1 MKSPRSEGWQ
11 TMGRPL
17 GDRERLAIA
26 VASRTLSAL
35 EEATDKPALT
45 LEKPELGVFTMV
57 RVSQLYLLDKNY
69 DLW

>member
-1 MKSPRSEGWQ
+1 
-11 TMGRPL
+11 MGRTL
-17 GDRERLAIA
+17 GDRESLAVA

-57 RVSQLYLLDKNY
+57 RVS
-69 DLW
+69 

>member
-1 MKSPRSEGWQ
+1 
-11 TMGRPL
+11 MGRPL
-17 GDRERLAIA
+17 GDRERLAVA

-35 EEATDKPALT
+35 DEATDKPALT